1 MLTGMLLTGVDPDT
15 AAAFPRSSKEPSNL
29 PTASPW
35 PIPRSLRSPF
45 VNCVTSTRFSARA
58 PLRVGSELREVR
70 DLHVV
75 PAEGVEQHL
84 GVLLRPQVRHQRR
97 EELRRHPGV
106 ESHLAGLVLA
116 SCKISNVTTPLLE
129 PSASWNNLGV
139 SRTSFIC
146 KLEI

>member
-1 MLTGMLLTGVDPDT
+1 MT
-15 AAAFPRSSKEPSNL
+15 
-29 PTASPW
+29 
-35 PIPRSLRSPF
+35 
-45 VNCVTSTRFSARA
+45 RA

-106 ESHLAGLVLA
+106 ESHLAGLVIGILKDFQCNDSLTGA
-116 SCKISNVTTPLLE
+116 
-129 PSASWNNLGV
+129 V
-139 SRTSFIC
+139 SIM
-146 KLEI
+146 E